1 MTDSFARFIPPRVQ
15 VLIVPNSFF
24 APHRFFFS
32 LRRCLL
38 YMCCSRVL
46 YISGRFMK
54 DPFLTVT
61 KSQSAKKIC
70 IRYVIRICWK
80 MHTQKHGKM

>member
-61 KSQSAKKIC
+61 KSQSAKKKLYSVC
-70 IRYVIRICWK
+70 YTYLLENAHPKTW
-80 MHTQKHGKM
+80 